1 MKIVHY
7 SHRRSKNWV
16 VYWKSIGTGKR
27 HHLGFESEDDAQT
40 FFNQQSVIMV
50 KERELLVRRK
60 QKNELKKSKIT
71 VDSLL
76 EQYFSTALSNKNTIK
91 QGNYH
96 VSHIKTMFGKR
107 DVLQLEKDDVLRFIK
122 FQKLRDLE
130 QSTINERISILRRA
144 INWGVKIGLLPKNP
158 LDGIRLKRPRSRR
171 FAPPTPSE
179 AKAIFENAAP
189 HLKRIIAI
197 GINCGPRI
205 GPSELFKLKWE
216 QIDLE
221 NSIIRM
227 PNADKGA
234 SQMVRDIPIKDS
246 LMPLLQ
252 SWKDEDFAKGINF
265 VITWNSKPI
274 ISANRSWKTALKKSG
289 ITRRIVPYSLRHAFA
304 TYSIQ
309 GGAKLKS
316 VAKLMGHRDETM
328 LLKTY
333 QHSID
338 GQDRE
343 AIEALPDMLQLMPIK
358 KRLRSTTS
366 RRKKSRIEAQHTIFG
381 PPVYCAHHVT
391 LYARLLPP
399 SPD

>member
-1 MKIVHY
+1 
-7 SHRRSKNWV
+7 
-16 VYWKSIGTGKR
+16 
-27 HHLGFESEDDAQT
+27 
-40 FFNQQSVIMV
+40 
-50 KERELLVRRK
+50 
-60 QKNELKKSKIT
+60 
-71 VDSLL
+71 
-76 EQYFSTALSNKNTIK
+76 
-91 QGNYH
+91 
-96 VSHIKTMFGKR
+96 
-107 DVLQLEKDDVLRFIK
+107 
-122 FQKLRDLE
+122 
-130 QSTINERISILRRA
+130 
-144 INWGVKIGLLPKNP
+144 
-158 LDGIRLKRPRSRR
+158 
-171 FAPPTPSE
+171 
-179 AKAIFENAAP
+179 
-189 HLKRIIAI
+189 
-197 GINCGPRI
+197 
-205 GPSELFKLKWE
+205 
-216 QIDLE
+216 
-221 NSIIRM
+221 
-227 PNADKGA
+227 
-234 SQMVRDIPIKDS
+234 
-246 LMPLLQ
+246 MPLLQ

-366 RRKKSRIEAQHTIFG
+366 RRKKIRIEAQHTIFG